1 MTTLLEIHKQ
11 NSHAVNIPAFQ
22 QHLAKLS
29 GQQNIS
35 QINMEMI
42 NVTRLI
48 LDRILVEGG
57 DKETLRCLGS
67 LSEQISRIGSRAR
80 IADPFTAF
88 AENIWSIERR
98 PSKSIWEV
106 AQ

>member
-11 NSHAVNIPAFQ
+11 NSHAVNIPAFRH
-22 QHLAKLS
+22 HLKKLS
-29 GQQNIS
+29 GQRNIS

-67 LSEQISRIGSRAR
+67 LSEQISCINPRAR
-80 IADPFTAF
+80 ITDRLAAF
-88 AENIWSIERR
+88 ADNIWSIEKR

-106 AQ
+106 A

>member
-1 MTTLLEIHKQ
+1 MKTIYETSQQ
-11 NSHAVNIPAFQ
+11 NTHAVNIPAFRH
-22 QHLAKLS
+22 HLKKLS
-29 GQQNIS
+29 GQRNIS

-80 IADPFTAF
+80 IADRFTAF